1 MKAYLALLRIDLKLT
16 LRRRTVLFFHY
27 LLPLVTFVAL
37 AELLDAREN
46 GLTSSLVSMVTVLGI
61 VANGFFGAGMRAVQ
75 EREANILRRF
85 KVAPIG
91 PVPLLVASLASGL
104 LLFLPAAAALLGL
117 ARLRYGMPLPEHLAA
132 LLALMCLGVLA
143 FRALGLVIAAVASSV
158 QESQILVQ
166 LAYLPMVLL
175 TGTTIPAAALP
186 AWVHRLAAFLPST
199 YLLAGMQRIF
209 LRGDGLLEIA
219 APLFALAVT
228 TGLGTFLSAQLF
240 RWEKEEPIKPAAKL
254 WVLAALAP
262 FLMLGA
268 WQALTG
274 GR

>member
-27 LLPLVTFVAL
+27 LLPLTTFFAL
-37 AELLDAREN
+37 SELLDAEEN
-46 GLTSSLVSMVTVLGI
+46 GLTSTIVSMVTVLGI

-91 PVPLLVASLASGL
+91 PLPLLAASLASGL
-104 LLFLPAAAALLGL
+104 ILFLPAAAAVLAI
-117 ARLRYGMPLPEHLAA
+117 ARLRYGMPLPDNLAA
-132 LLALMCLGVLA
+132 LVVLMSAGVLA
-143 FRALGLVIAAVASSV
+143 FRALGLVIASVAGSV

-175 TGTTIPAAALP
+175 SGTTIPAAALS

-199 YLLAGMQRIF
+199 YLLAGMQKILFR
-209 LRGDGLLEIA
+209 REGLAAIA
-219 APLFALAVT
+219 APLVALTITAA
-228 TGLGTFLSAQLF
+228 LGTFLSAQLF
-240 RWEKEEPIKPAAKL
+240 RWEKEEPIRPAAKL

-262 FLMLGA
+262 FFALGV
-268 WQALTG
+268 WQVVAG

>member
-1 MKAYLALLRIDLKLT
+1 VKAYLALLRIDLKLT

-27 LLPLVTFVAL
+27 LLPLTTFFAL
-37 AELLDAREN
+37 SELLDAEEN
-46 GLTSSLVSMVTVLGI
+46 GLTSTIVSMVTVLGI

-91 PVPLLVASLASGL
+91 PLPLLAASLASGL
-104 LLFLPAAAALLGL
+104 ILFLPAAAAVLAI
-117 ARLRYGMPLPEHLAA
+117 ARLRYGMPLPDNLAA
-132 LLALMCLGVLA
+132 LVVLMSAGVLA
-143 FRALGLVIAAVASSV
+143 FRALGLVIASVAGSV

-175 TGTTIPAAALP
+175 SGTTIPAAALP

-199 YLLAGMQRIF
+199 YLLAGMQKILFR
-209 LRGDGLLEIA
+209 REGLAAIA
-219 APLFALAVT
+219 APLVALTITAA
-228 TGLGTFLSAQLF
+228 LGTFLSAQLF
-240 RWEKEEPIKPAAKL
+240 RWEKEEPIRPAAKL

-262 FLMLGA
+262 FFALGV
-268 WQALTG
+268 WQVVAG

>member
-1 MKAYLALLRIDLKLT
+1 MKAFRALLRIDLRLT

-27 LLPLVTFVAL
+27 LLPLTTFVAL
-37 AELLDAREN
+37 GELLDVAES
-46 GLTSSLVSMVTVLGI
+46 GLTSTIVSMVTVLGI

-91 PVPLLVASLASGL
+91 PLPLLSASLVSGL
-104 LLFLPAAAALLGL
+104 ILFLPAFAAVLAI
-117 ARLRYGMPLPEHLAA
+117 ARLRYGMPLPDHLAA
-132 LLALMCLGVLA
+132 LILLMSVGVLA

-175 TGTTIPAAALP
+175 SGTTIPAAALP
-186 AWVHRLAAFLPST
+186 EWIHRLAAFLPST
-199 YLLAGMQRIF
+199 YLLAGMQGV
-209 LRGDGLLEIA
+209 LVRGDGLFTLA
-219 APLFALAVT
+219 APLIALTITAA
-228 TGLGTFLSAQLF
+228 LGTFLAVQLF
-240 RWEKEEPIKPAAKL
+240 RWEKEEPIRPSAKL
-254 WVLAALAP
+254 LALLALAP
-262 FLMLGA
+262 FFALGA
-268 WQALTG
+268 WQVI

>member
-1 MKAYLALLRIDLKLT
+1 MKAYLALLRIELKLT

-27 LLPLVTFVAL
+27 LLPLVTFFAL
-37 AELLDAREN
+37 VELLDAEEN
-46 GLTSSLVSMVTVLGI
+46 GLTSSIVSMVTVLGI

-104 LLFLPAAAALLGL
+104 ILFLPAAAAVLAI
-117 ARLRYGMPLPEHLAA
+117 ARLRYGMPLPDHLGA
-132 LLALMCLGVLA
+132 LVVLMSVGVIA

-175 TGTTIPAAALP
+175 SGTTIPAAALP

-199 YLLAGMQRIF
+199 YLLGGMQRIF
-209 LRGDGLLEIA
+209 LRGDGLLAIA
-219 APLFALAVT
+219 APLLALGI
-228 TGLGTFLSAQLF
+228 TGALGTFLAAQLF
-240 RWEKEEPIKPAAKL
+240 RWDKEEPIRPAAKL

-262 FLMLGA
+262 CFALGL
-268 WQALTG
+268 WQAVSG